1 MKQGLEAHDFSRGRM
16 SLKQSVGKARNTNER
31 TKTRMASKGGVPLVI
46 PSEIWQPL
54 AEVRAQLDALCPGLP
69 TPIEEA
75 LREIILHY
83 KRCPRTQDE
92 AEAFCERAK
101 AWKAQRRR

>member
-1 MKQGLEAHDFSRGRM
+1 MVSK
-16 SLKQSVGKARNTNER
+16 
-31 TKTRMASKGGVPLVI
+31 KGGVPLVI

-54 AEVRAQLDALCPGLP
+54 AEVRAQLDALCPGPP

-75 LREIILHY
+75 LREVIVHY

-92 AEAFCERAK
+92 VKAFCERAM
-101 AWKAQRRR
+101 AWKARPRR

>member
-1 MKQGLEAHDFSRGRM
+1 
-16 SLKQSVGKARNTNER
+16 
-31 TKTRMASKGGVPLVI
+31 MASKGGVPLVI

-75 LREIILHY
+75 LREIIVHY
-83 KRCPRTQDE
+83 KRCPRTEDE

-101 AWKAQRRR
+101 AWKTKGRK

>member
-1 MKQGLEAHDFSRGRM
+1 MICFQPLAHLNGLLRESQKYGGRFE
-16 SLKQSVGKARNTNER
+16 TP
-31 TKTRMASKGGVPLVI
+31 MASKGGVPLVI

-75 LREIILHY
+75 LREIIVHY
-83 KRCPRTQDE
+83 KRCPRTEDE

-101 AWKAQRRR
+101 AWKTQRRR